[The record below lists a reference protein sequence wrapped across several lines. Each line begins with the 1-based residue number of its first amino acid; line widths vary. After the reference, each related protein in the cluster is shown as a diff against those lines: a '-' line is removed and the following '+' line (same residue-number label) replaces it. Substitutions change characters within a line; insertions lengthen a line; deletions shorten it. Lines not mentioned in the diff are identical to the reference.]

1 MWIDDTNGT
10 KINPADLFTYVRK
23 NVSKDDLLEL
33 IGKCYTLDELFDFA
47 NLSCDICGINFMS
60 ELSFRREV

>member
-10 KINPADLFTYVRK
+10 KINPTDLFTYVRK

-47 NLSCDICGINFMS
+47 NFSCDICGINFMS